1 MFTNRFFTVLVI
13 VALAA
18 VIVLTVR
25 EAMAT
30 SAVAYNA
37 GEALSMERSWSADT
51 ARWEAMGKY
60 YENQVPRLRSR
71 SAETARWEAIAEYYL
86 SVEEAQDLQRGRAAD
101 AARWTDLAEY
111 YQSHPELRGGLTGT
125 VETTS
130 EVAPIDECFD
140 VSLSE
145 LAACREA
152 SQAPSP

>member
-1 MFTNRFFTVLVI
+1 MFTNRLFTVLVSL
-13 VALAA
+13 ALAA

-30 SAVAYNA
+30 SAVASNA
-37 GEALSMERSWSADT
+37 EEALRVERSRSADT

-60 YENQVPRLRSR
+60 YENQAQHQRSR
-71 SAETARWEAIAEYYL
+71 SAETARWEAIAEYYQ
-86 SVEEAQDLQRGRAAD
+86 SVEEAQDVQRGRAAD

-111 YQSHPELRGGLTGT
+111 YQSHPELRGGLTRT
-125 VETTS
+125 VETAS
-130 EVAPIDECFD
+130 EVTPLDECFD

-145 LAACREA
+145 VAGCREA

>member
-1 MFTNRFFTVLVI
+1 MFTNRFFTVLVSL
-13 VALAA
+13 ALAA

-30 SAVAYNA
+30 SAVAFNA
-37 GEALSMERSWSADT
+37 EEALSNERSRSADT

-71 SAETARWEAIAEYYL
+71 SAETARWEAIAEYYQ
-86 SVEEAQDLQRGRAAD
+86 SVEEAHNLRRGRAAD
-101 AARWTDLAEY
+101 TARWTALANY
-111 YQSHPELRGGLTGT
+111 YQGHPQLRGGSTRT
-125 VETTS
+125 VETAS

-145 LAACREA
+145 VAACREA
-152 SQAPSP
+152 SQAPAP

>member
-1 MFTNRFFTVLVI
+1 MFTNRFFTVFVV
-13 VALAA
+13 VALTA

-30 SAVAYNA
+30 SAVASNA
-37 GEALSMERSWSADT
+37 EEALSIERSRSADT

-60 YENQVPRLRSR
+60 YENQAPRLRSR
-71 SAETARWEAIAEYYL
+71 SAETARWEAIAEYYQ

-101 AARWTDLAEY
+101 ADRWTALAEY
-111 YQSHPELRGGLTGT
+111 YQSHSELRGGLTGT

-152 SQAPSP
+152 SQAPAP

>member
-13 VALAA
+13 LALAA

-30 SAVAYNA
+30 SAVASNA
-37 GEALSMERSWSADT
+37 EEALRVERSRSADT

-60 YENQVPRLRSR
+60 YENQAQRQRSR
-71 SAETARWEAIAEYYL
+71 SADTARWEAIAEYYQ
-86 SVEEAQDLQRGRAAD
+86 SVEEAQNVQRGRDAD

-111 YQSHPELRGGLTGT
+111 YQRHPELRGGLIRA
-125 VETTS
+125 VETAS

-145 LAACREA
+145 VAACREA
-152 SQAPSP
+152 NQ